1 MRILLWTELF
11 WPYIGGGEVLSA
23 KFAVAMK
30 SRGHQLAVITSHGNL
45 DLPDEDDYLGIPV
58 YRFDFWE
65 ALSKRKVDLLVR
77 ARQRVAS
84 LKRLFRPEIVHIFF
98 TDPSVFFHLQTSEAY
113 PAPMLLSLHIG
124 LPQRVNSENSLL
136 MRTFHSAQWVTAAS
150 QAMLSAARQLVP
162 EIIPYSSCIYNG
174 LECPREP
181 VKPPSAGSQRILC
194 VGRTVRD
201 KGFDLALVALA
212 SLKDQFPLVQM
223 VIAGNGGAK
232 EQLEDQAQRLGVSDR
247 VTFLGWVKH
256 EDVPALMNEATFVV
270 MPSRWEEAFGLV
282 ALEAAL
288 MGRPVIATRVGGL
301 PEVVVDGVTGIL
313 VDKDDSEELASAIS
327 RLLKSPEEVIKMGRA
342 ARVRAE
348 AMFNLEGHIATYE
361 SLYRQMTS
369 DFVTFGSH
377 V

>member
-1 MRILLWTELF
+1 
-11 WPYIGGGEVLSA
+11 
-23 KFAVAMK
+23 MK

-45 DLPDEDDYLGIPV
+45 DLPDEDDYQGIPV
-58 YRFDFWE
+58 YRLDFWE

-84 LKRLFRPEIVHIFF
+84 LKRLFRPEIVHVFF

-124 LPQRVNSENSLL
+124 LPQRINSEDSLL
-136 MRTFHSAQWVTAAS
+136 RRTFHSAQWVTATS

-174 LECPREP
+174 LECPSVP
-181 VKPPSAGSQRILC
+181 VKPLPVGSQRILC
-194 VGRTVRD
+194 VGRIVRD

-212 SLKDQFPLVQM
+212 LLKDRFPVAQM
-223 VIAGNGGAK
+223 VIAGDGGAR
-232 EQLEDQAQRLGVSDR
+232 EDLEDQAQRLGIRER
-247 VTFLGWVKH
+247 VRFSGWVKH
-256 EDVPALMNEATFVV
+256 EDIPAFMNEATVVV

-288 MGRPVIATRVGGL
+288 MERPVIATRVGGL

-313 VDKDDSEELASAIS
+313 IDKENSVELASAMS
-327 RLLKSPEEVIKMGRA
+327 RLLKDPEEAIKMGRA
-342 ARVRAE
+342 ARPRAE
-348 AMFNLEGHIATYE
+348 AMFTLEHHVDAYE

-369 DFVTFGSH
+369 EFATFGGH